1 MNVRELNRVKS
12 LVESA
17 IKEEKIYAMKSL
29 DTNGLDELF
38 SLKKSIDR
46 EINKVMLDGIP
57 NLFEVYKCS
66 KLSAVKLVKHY
77 TGLGLVESKKLLD
90 ERFG

>member
-1 MNVRELNRVKS
+1 
-12 LVESA
+12 
-17 IKEEKIYAMKSL
+17 MKSL

-77 TGLGLVESKKLLD
+77 TGLGLVESKNFLMKGLD
-90 ERFG
+90 DVLYIRGFFNSIYGFNYMGS